1 MFNESIKVGGMGTAR
16 PQKTSMGKIKFL
28 FLLLLLSPIY
38 AHSQTDDG
46 YSTKRKYFNIG
57 FVNTTMEQD
66 GMPKIKSNYG
76 ASLTFGKT
84 FYLHKKAVANLIKF
98 GIDATWFDLTYTN
111 YDVKHITYWEEKKY
125 QVHEAE
131 FAMQVGPSLTVNP
144 ISKLNILGYFRYAPS
159 YSCYYANEKFG
170 GSYASYWVGGCSVS
184 YSVIGLGI
192 EARFGNGKFNNV
204 LPIGS
209 DESSGRTP
217 VHTSGFRT
225 YLTFKF

>member
-1 MFNESIKVGGMGTAR
+1 
-16 PQKTSMGKIKFL
+16 MGKIKFL

-46 YSTKRKYFNIG
+46 YWTKRNYFNIG

-66 GMPKIKSNYG
+66 GMPKINSNYG